1 MSPSPIPTSFEL
13 AFRPN
18 VELISIVRRFVSDF
32 YDRMVDDADAV
43 SRMALAT
50 HELLENAVKYS
61 SDGATSLSITFAQ
74 AEPSSVVSIR
84 LVNRASAEHIA
95 ALTAIFDEMKE
106 YEDPFAH
113 YQAVMARSA
122 KRKVGSGLGLVRV
135 RAEGEMTMSHSI
147 EEDRVTILAQAFV
160 TSRRAS

>member
-1 MSPSPIPTSFEL
+1 MSTPTAFEL
-13 AFRPN
+13 SFQPN

-32 YDRMVDDADAV
+32 YERMVEDPDAV

-61 SDGATSLSITFAQ
+61 IDGATSLSITF
-74 AEPSSVVSIR
+74 EPGETSVVSIR
-84 LVNRASAEHIA
+84 LSNRASRENLAGLAE
-95 ALTAIFDEMKE
+95 LFEEMKNND
-106 YEDPFAH
+106 DPFAH

-135 RAEGEMTMSHSI
+135 RAEGEMTMSHTI
-147 EEDRVTILAQAFV
+147 EDDRVTILAQTFV
-160 TSRRAS
+160 TTRRSS

>member
-1 MSPSPIPTSFEL
+1 MSPIPTAFEL
-13 AFRPN
+13 TFRPN

-32 YDRMVDDADAV
+32 YERMVDDQDAV

-61 SDGATSLSITFAQ
+61 SDGATSLSITFEPG
-74 AEPSSVVSIR
+74 EPSSVVSIR
-84 LVNRASAEHIA
+84 LANRASSEHVET
-95 ALTAIFDEMKE
+95 LTTIFEEMKD

-113 YQAVMARSA
+113 YQVAMARSA

-135 RAEGEMTMSHSI
+135 RAEGEMNMSYTI
-147 EEDRVTILAQAFV
+147 DDDRVTILAQ
-160 TSRRAS
+160 TSVATRRSA